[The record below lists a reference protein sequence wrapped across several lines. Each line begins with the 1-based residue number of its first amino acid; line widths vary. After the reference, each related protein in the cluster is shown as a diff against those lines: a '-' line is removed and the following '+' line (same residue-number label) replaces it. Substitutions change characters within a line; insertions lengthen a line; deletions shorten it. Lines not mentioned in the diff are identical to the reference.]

1 LEAALARAGV
11 ANPVDA
17 DSAGAAS
24 LKHANGSW
32 WGASEGSWVH
42 REGSKTGTPGTVS
55 NGHGV
60 SPSSSGGTARD
71 STDWGMAY
79 AYSWYSSHDS
89 DQPSAAAFSA
99 AHAQHTSILAV
110 TAEAADDWH
119 QSVRDR
125 AHSYSVPDE
134 VCLCL
139 CLCLCMWLCV
149 LCLGVSACVFVHR
162 SVCMQIHTLRKN
174 QPLAIVPLNLLHF
187 N

>member
-17 DSAGAAS
+17 DSAGVAS

-42 REGSKTGTPGTVS
+42 REGSKTGTPGAVS

-60 SPSSSGGTARD
+60 SPSSCGGTERD

-99 AHAQHTSILAV
+99 ARAQHTSILAV
-110 TAEAADDWH
+110 TSEAADDWH

-134 VCLCL
+134 VS
-139 CLCLCMWLCV
+139 
-149 LCLGVSACVFVHR
+149 VSVSVSMYVAVCAC
-162 SVCMQIHTLRKN
+162 
-174 QPLAIVPLNLLHF
+174 A
-187 N
+187 